1 MATSRI
7 QFTLCDIYIYIYGAH
22 IYKYKISAFISKDD
36 DAGIYLWPD
45 WAQLNRV
52 INIRN
57 NIYNKSPLRISFPG
71 GAAQMCS
78 LEVKILS
85 KVVYLFLT
93 IYSLRKSSRKNSH
106 GIPPLRFK

>member
-22 IYKYKISAFISKDD
+22 IYIYKISAFISKDD
-36 DAGIYLWPD
+36 DAVKYLWPD

-57 NIYNKSPLRISFPG
+57 NIYNKSPLRISFPE
-71 GAAQMCS
+71 GAAQIGS
-78 LEVKILS
+78 LKVEKWS

-93 IYSLRKSSRKNSH
+93 IFN
-106 GIPPLRFK
+106 